1 MCSSVRGQGER
12 GKRGV
17 GRLGVS
23 EALRLQWCRR
33 KVVLERNDCDDY
45 SGNAVDSASAG
56 LALEGSLL
64 MKQVGGHVVLE
75 SCAVSRF
82 RRGVVTGSRP
92 H

>member
-1 MCSSVRGQGER
+1 M
-12 GKRGV
+12 
-17 GRLGVS
+17 
-23 EALRLQWCRR
+23 
-33 KVVLERNDCDDY
+33 LERNDCDDY

>member
-1 MCSSVRGQGER
+1 
-12 GKRGV
+12 V

-23 EALRLQWCRR
+23 EALRLQWCRL

-56 LALEGSLL
+56 LARECSLL

-82 RRGVVTGSRP
+82 RRGVVTSSRP